1 MNSGTRIVSFP
12 FSWSGRGDIPAGG
25 SRSRGKLAYL
35 LSEHTLILHAQKE
48 LMAESAKKL
57 GEAERKAREHAKA
70 VKAGGASEIAGDFPL
85 GMEWDI
91 VIADAVVLGGLT
103 QALNETYAGYLQAM
117 LVLSFVNPKAL
128 THLLQI
134 RT

>member
-1 MNSGTRIVSFP
+1 
-12 FSWSGRGDIPAGG
+12 
-25 SRSRGKLAYL
+25 
-35 LSEHTLILHAQKE
+35 
-48 LMAESAKKL
+48 MAESAKKL